1 MKDFTEGLVNACSY
15 VLTATMT
22 KEVFQIISLCVSIL
36 GTLVIIFTKVY
47 DWYNRAHE
55 DGKITKEEIKEG
67 LKEVKPDLE
76 ELKEQADEIVQI
88 ADASKDKKED

>member
-1 MKDFTEGLVNACSY
+1 MKDFTEGVINACSY

-22 KEVFQIISLCVSIL
+22 REVFQIISLVVSIL

-47 DWYNRAHE
+47 DWYCRAKA

-67 LKEVKPDLE
+67 VESVKPDLE
-76 ELKEQADEIVQI
+76 KLKEQADEIVQI
-88 ADASKDKKED
+88 TDAEKED

>member
-22 KEVFQIISLCVSIL
+22 KEVFQIISLVVSII
-36 GTLVIIFTKVY
+36 GTLVIVFTKVF
-47 DWYNRAHE
+47 DWYTRAKE

-67 LKEVKPDLE
+67 VKSITPEIEKLKDE
-76 ELKEQADEIVQI
+76 ADEICEIVEQEN
-88 ADASKDKKED
+88 KEE